1 LGGACV
7 YGIKKGRNVGFFI
20 GGLMFSLYLN
30 YGIAI
35 WYLIHLVKDGDVSPG
50 DGLTVRFRML
60 VYL

>member
-1 LGGACV
+1 
-7 YGIKKGRNVGFFI
+7 VGFFI

-50 DGLTVRFRML
+50 NGLTVRFRML